1 MTQYLIF
8 NNLTFR
14 KMDLVSEIV
23 YVNID
28 VKLDLKKDLRIIILV
43 ISV

>member
-1 MTQYLIF
+1 
-8 NNLTFR
+8 
-14 KMDLVSEIV
+14 MDLVSEIV

-43 ISV
+43 MSV

>member
-1 MTQYLIF
+1 MTQYVIF

>member
-1 MTQYLIF
+1 MTQYVIF
-8 NNLTFR
+8 NSLTFR

-43 ISV
+43 MSV

>member
-1 MTQYLIF
+1 MTQYVIF

-43 ISV
+43 MSV

>member
-43 ISV
+43 MSV